1 MSNYVL
7 SVSSLP
13 RYQLGRPQQS
23 SIQQILRLGYL
34 QESNRTQLSGTILSK
49 KINGVSCWGL
59 GAGQAHAKQGDA
71 DAALEAMLLSITLHY
86 LVAVLVEEATEDL
99 RSESLL
105 CSAAPIHVHSKHA
118 HDDLSHHHSNPNDQ
132 VYPPLYHAA
141 SHRYH
146 HPY

>member
-71 DAALEAMLLSITLHY
+71 DAALEAMLLSATSLY
-86 LVAVLVEEATEDL
+86 LVAVLVKGTTEDL

-105 CSAAPIHVHSKHA
+105 CSAAPILVHSKHA

-132 VYPPLYHAA
+132 VYPPLYRAV
-141 SHRYH
+141 SHQN
-146 HPY
+146 HP